1 MNAGVSARSA
11 DPYLELSRADWA
23 ARAKVV
29 EQPLTEAELAQIRS
43 LGDVLD
49 LREVTDIYLP
59 LSQLLSIYVE
69 QFQRLHSATIDFF
82 GKQSAKTPFIIGIA
96 GSVAV
101 GKSTVSR
108 LLREL
113 LQRWPSTPKVELVT
127 TDGFLLPND
136 ELERRGIMNRKG
148 FPESYDRG
156 GLINFL
162 AGIKSGEAVSM
173 APVYSHLA
181 YDIVPNKFQEVSQP
195 DVLILEGL
203 NVLQP
208 PLPGQEL
215 ALSDFFDFTIYVDA
229 DAKHVESWFLD
240 RFRRLWSSAFTNPD
254 SYFHPLTKELD
265 EAAALKRATGIWR
278 EINLPNLEQNILP
291 TRARA
296 TLVIHKSAD
305 HRVNRVQLRR
315 L

>member
-1 MNAGVSARSA
+1 MSAGPESRGTN
-11 DPYLELSRADWA
+11 PYLEISRVDWA
-23 ARAKVV
+23 ARAQAL

-82 GKQSAKTPFIIGIA
+82 GKKSAKTPFIIGIA

-113 LQRWPSTPKVELVT
+113 LQRWPSTPQVELVT
-127 TDGFLLPND
+127 TDGFLLPNS
-136 ELERRGIMNRKG
+136 ELERRGLMNRKG
-148 FPESYDRG
+148 FPESYDRAA
-156 GLINFL
+156 LLSFL
-162 AGIKSGEAVSM
+162 AGIKSGEAISR

-181 YDIVPNKFQEVSQP
+181 YDIVPGQFQQVSQP

-229 DAKHVESWFLD
+229 EVEHIETWFLE
-240 RFRRLWSSAFTNPD
+240 RFRKLWTSAFTNPE
-254 SYFHPLTKELD
+254 SYFHPLTRELD
-265 EAAALKRATGIWR
+265 EEAALERAKGIWR
-278 EINLPNLEQNILP
+278 EINLPNLELNILP
-291 TRARA
+291 TRVRA
-296 TLVIHKSAD
+296 TLVITKNAD